1 MTLMFFNLP
10 RKHLLRCMEAQQEEE
25 RILKKAAHQ
34 FNQPYL
40 DVAIIIEGPTT
51 SLKVGG
57 TGTTSVSLL
66 QEEDDE
72 LSNPKKDVKDPEAD
86 NEEIS
91 VTVKPNS
98 KKQVTQSE
106 NLELKV
112 SHNVINSHYFE
123 VNVSELS
130 IEIEK

>member
-10 RKHLLRCMEAQQEEE
+10 RKHLSRCMEAQQEEE
-25 RILKKAAHQ
+25 RILKKVAHQ

-40 DVAIIIEGPTT
+40 SDDVIIIIEGPIT

-57 TGTTSVSLL
+57 TATTSVSPL

-72 LSNPKKDVKDPEAD
+72 LSDPKKDVKDPEAD
-86 NEEIS
+86 DEEMS

-112 SHNVINSHYFE
+112 SHKCYQ
-123 VNVSELS
+123 
-130 IEIEK
+130 

>member
-1 MTLMFFNLP
+1 
-10 RKHLLRCMEAQQEEE
+10 MEVQQEEE

-40 DVAIIIEGPTT
+40 SDDVVIIFEGPIT

-57 TGTTSVSLL
+57 TATTSVSPL

-72 LSNPKKDVKDPEAD
+72 LSSPKKDVKDPEAD
-86 NEEIS
+86 DEGMS

-112 SHNVINSHYFE
+112 SHKCYQYSHHFE